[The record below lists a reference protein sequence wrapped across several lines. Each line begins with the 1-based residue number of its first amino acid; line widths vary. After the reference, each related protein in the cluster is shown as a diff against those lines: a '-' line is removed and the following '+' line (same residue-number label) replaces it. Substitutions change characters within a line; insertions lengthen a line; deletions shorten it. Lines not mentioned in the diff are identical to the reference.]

1 MAFAQSQVTDFD
13 FKFIFVRVTMKNFTY
28 VRSTSVENA
37 LETSANNPQVM
48 YIAGGTNLVD
58 RLKVFLDRPEQL
70 IDVSPLALKK
80 IEATPEGLKIG
91 ALVTNTELADSPEVR
106 RDYPLLSRAIL
117 AGASQ
122 QIRNMATVGGN
133 LLQRTR
139 CPYYYDTAFA
149 CNKRNPESGCPAVN
163 GFNRMHA
170 IFGASEHCVAVHP
183 SDMCV
188 ALAALDAVVEVEGV
202 GGKRRIPFVD
212 FHRLPGNTPQRDSNL
227 EPGELITSVILPPLP
242 MAKSGVYL
250 KIRDR
255 ASYSFALI
263 SVAAA
268 LEIAEG
274 KIVGARLAMGGV
286 AHKPWRLNKA
296 EQFLVGKSAVR
307 DTFQEAAEIATEDA
321 RSLAYNEFKVE
332 MSKRAIRRAL
342 TVSAKGG
349 GVV

>member
-1 MAFAQSQVTDFD
+1 
-13 FKFIFVRVTMKNFTY
+13 MKNFTY
-28 VRSTSVENA
+28 VRATSVEDAIQN
-37 LETSANNPQVM
+37 SANSPQVM

-70 IDVSPLALKK
+70 IDVSRLELNQ

-91 ALVTNTELADSPEVR
+91 ALVTNTELADCPEVR

-149 CNKRNPESGCPAVN
+149 CNKRDPGSGCPAAT

-170 IFGASEHCVAVHP
+170 IFGASDQCVAVQP

-188 ALAALDAVVEVEGV
+188 ALAALDAVVEVEGLE
-202 GGKRRIPFVD
+202 GKRQIALVD
-212 FHRLPGNTPQRDSNL
+212 FHRLPGNTPQRDTNL

-250 KIRDR
+250 KLRDR
-255 ASYSFALI
+255 ASYSFA
-263 SVAAA
+263 
-268 LEIAEG
+268 
-274 KIVGARLAMGGV
+274 
-286 AHKPWRLNKA
+286 
-296 EQFLVGKSAVR
+296 
-307 DTFQEAAEIATEDA
+307 
-321 RSLAYNEFKVE
+321 
-332 MSKRAIRRAL
+332 
-342 TVSAKGG
+342 
-349 GVV
+349 